1 MARSETLYTKD
12 QLQAIMSSWGCT
24 ESVPKKGQQV
34 FVVWPVDVQP
44 NTAVITMT
52 DKKSDYGKRLYLVVM
67 GMAEEVFPV
76 ANQPKDP
83 K

>member
-1 MARSETLYTKD
+1 
-12 QLQAIMSSWGCT
+12 
-24 ESVPKKGQQV
+24 
-34 FVVWPVDVQP
+34 
-44 NTAVITMT
+44 MT